1 MSIVQIRHLQGQ
13 RPAQPF
19 ALELKSGRIIQIY
32 DPHEIATS
40 ETGHGSIGV
49 LHGNGVFE
57 VLGAESVVSVSVGVH
72 EKEKERIQKWRAEA
86 EKRFG
91 RGES

>member
-1 MSIVQIRHLQGQ
+1 MSIAQIRRLQEQ

-32 DPHEIATS
+32 NPHEIATC

-49 LHGNGVFE
+49 LHATVFSRFWQQS
-57 VLGAESVVSVSVGVH
+57 LSFSVSVGVH
-72 EKEKERIQKWRAEA
+72 EREKERIQKWRAEA

-91 RGES
+91 EGKS